1 MAERVGAELWPGA
14 IVAYTGGLGAGKTA
28 FTRGLA
34 RGLGIADPISSP
46 TYTIVNEYEGGRLPL
61 FHIDAYRL
69 SGPDEF
75 ELMDS
80 AAYLYGAGVCAVEWS
95 ERVAAALPSDALRI
109 DIEPIEGEARRI
121 RMYGQA
127 LEEKLR

>member
-1 MAERVGAELWPGA
+1 MAERVGATLWPGA
-14 IVAYTGGLGAGKTA
+14 VIAYTGGLGAGKTA

-34 RGLGIADPISSP
+34 RGLGITDPVRSP
-46 TYTIVNEYEGGRLPL
+46 TYTIVNEYDGGRLTL
-61 FHIDAYRL
+61 YHIDAYRL

-75 ELMDS
+75 ELMDA
-80 AAYLYGAGVCAVEWS
+80 AAYLYGGGACAVEWS

-121 RMYGQA
+121 RVYGQA
-127 LEEKLR
+127 LEEMLR

>member
-1 MAERVGAELWPGA
+1 MAERIGAELWPGA

-34 RGLGIADPISSP
+34 RGLGIADHVSSP
-46 TYTIVNEYEGGRLPL
+46 TYTIVNEYEGGRLTL
-61 FHIDAYRL
+61 YHIDAYRL

-80 AAYLYGAGVCAVEWS
+80 AAYLYGGGVCAVEWS

-109 DIEPIEGEARRI
+109 DIEPMEGESRRI
-121 RMYGQA
+121 RVYGQA